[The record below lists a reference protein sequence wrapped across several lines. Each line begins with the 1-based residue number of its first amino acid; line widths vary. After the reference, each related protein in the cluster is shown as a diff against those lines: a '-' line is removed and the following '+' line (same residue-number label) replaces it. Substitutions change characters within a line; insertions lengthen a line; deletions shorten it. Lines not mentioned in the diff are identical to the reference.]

1 MKSHDE
7 LVGKK
12 IEVSIGDGSHVVD
25 NYCGKLLEFSQ
36 FGILIDVPKRGG
48 ATTIAFIPWNSLVRL
63 SYKLED
69 GAEIQAE
76 VPSSKMKPAQ
86 AVVVENQTVQKL
98 EKNSDEPE
106 KKRGPGRPPKKP
118 IVMEDDEPIAQ
129 PAPKKRPVVDPV
141 VDPDDDDDIPVQPKK
156 KQIVSSDDDPP
167 VRKKSVVLEDADD
180 DIPVQPKK
188 KQIVSSDEE
197 DIPGKAQRRPSIM
210 DSLNKFRG
218 PKDDDDDD
226 IGMTDDDDDDDIDPR
241 KRSNVAEDD
250 G

>member
-156 KQIVSSDDDPP
+156 KQIVSSD
-167 VRKKSVVLEDADD
+167 
-180 DIPVQPKK
+180 
-188 KQIVSSDEE
+188 EE